1 MTGQI
6 NVNKIAA
13 RTGNTITINSGDKIS
28 GAAGSIV
35 APGQVL
41 QCVQYYAASP
51 GAQST
56 SSTSFVAT
64 GIKKTITPKASG
76 NLIIIQT
83 HITMAYASAS
93 AYARI
98 YLNGS
103 AMAGSE
109 NYHMGYMNISHNSY
123 AGMMTQAQ
131 HTTTNT
137 SALEFE
143 IYVRVGSS
151 GTFTYTHDQ
160 SSTAMTL
167 WEIAQ

>member
-1 MTGQI
+1 MSTLK
-6 NVNKIAA
+6 VNNLQAES
-13 RTGNTITINSGDKIS
+13 GNTITINSGDKIS

-83 HITMAYASAS
+83 HISMAYASAS

-109 NYHMGYMNISHNSY
+109 NYHMGYSISFMFSDVHY
-123 AGMMTQAQ
+123 CLVRIYPVRIQLIVFYI
-131 HTTTNT
+131 H
-137 SALEFE
+137 AL
-143 IYVRVGSS
+143 I
-151 GTFTYTHDQ
+151 
-160 SSTAMTL
+160 
-167 WEIAQ
+167 

>member
-1 MTGQI
+1 MGATLASL
-6 NVNKIAA
+6 VSLFPW
-13 RTGNTITINSGDKIS
+13 ITIISQYKRQIFIIAGFLLVISIYFYWQGRNAPCPSDRKEAKICS
-28 GAAGSIV
+28 K
-35 APGQVL
+35 
-41 QCVQYYAASP
+41 
-51 GAQST
+51 
-56 SSTSFVAT
+56 FRF
-64 GIKKTITPKASG
+64 G

-83 HITMAYASAS
+83 HISMAYASAS

-143 IYVRVGSS
+143 IYVRVDLLE
-151 GTFTYTHDQ
+151 H
-160 SSTAMTL
+160 L
-167 WEIAQ
+167 HIRIANLLQL